1 MARIKLTGYTDHIS
15 VTEGD
20 TVQFM
25 VSAEGATSV
34 NAEIVR
40 LIHGDE
46 HPEGPGFIEEVVPT
60 TVSGDHA
67 AHRQFVDIGSRVDV
81 DDPTG
86 HARPEGRRSRSTR
99 SSSRRRR

>member
-25 VSAEGATSV
+25 VSAEGATRVS
-34 NAEIVR
+34 AEIVR

-46 HPEGPGFIEEVVPT
+46 HPEGPGFIEEVIPS
-60 TVSGDHA
+60 TVSGSHA
-67 AHRQFVDIGSRVDV
+67 TVDSSSTSAPVSTSTMR
-81 DDPTG
+81 PACSTSP
-86 HARPEGRRSRSTR
+86 ARSPSTR